1 MGEKKMVHHPD
12 EVWVWYGF
20 ARDKPWKKVK
30 IQSQHRLQ
38 SDTKRTPNLLYFTQ
52 LKVAPAKLKDLQET
66 AAFIPEPQRQFY
78 LNMEAGKKAD
88 DNAEGDQSK
97 DDQEDYTWDG
107 DGD

>member
-1 MGEKKMVHHPD
+1 M
-12 EVWVWYGF
+12 
-20 ARDKPWKKVK
+20 
-30 IQSQHRLQ
+30 
-38 SDTKRTPNLLYFTQ
+38 
-52 LKVAPAKLKDLQET
+52 APAKLKDLQET

-88 DNAEGDQSK
+88 DNADGDQSK